1 VHRRRLAVSISLLV
15 LACLLGAVA
24 ALAVRSLAFG
34 DDGRT
39 LAQAPPPPP
48 APTSLD
54 RLLLKSDDART
65 LNDVAFALIGARDF
79 DRALPFSRKAVRK
92 ATPGTL
98 TYGFAN
104 FNLGF
109 TLLKLGRC
117 AESLSP
123 LQTALHAEPRQYR
136 RFIKPRIK
144 QAKRCD
150 QRAAAEQAPS
160 R

>member
-1 VHRRRLAVSISLLV
+1 
-15 LACLLGAVA
+15 
-24 ALAVRSLAFG
+24 
-34 DDGRT
+34 
-39 LAQAPPPPP
+39 
-48 APTSLD
+48 
-54 RLLLKSDDART
+54 LLKSDDART